1 MLILWFEGYK
11 YEGRSTFSYK
21 TRGMPPSEYKISKG
35 RNYMN
40 KKKEISDLE
49 YNAL

>member
-1 MLILWFEGYK
+1 MA
-11 YEGRSTFSYK
+11 
-21 TRGMPPSEYKISKG
+21 PSEYKISKG

-49 YNAL
+49 YSALQETKNMELVGMSH